1 MANWVCRFED
11 LLEVGKVQ
19 ILQEELCE
27 VLQIGIEIK
36 DAAGAYITIP
46 SVSEDFRLNAVKGNE
61 IMVSGN
67 PIAYVAVETTRLS
80 SDKAEKAEN
89 LVMTILGQM
98 VELGYKRF
106 ALAHETQIDEKK
118 IDGQTGTLSRAYFE
132 SRMEVL
138 ERSEVVPV
146 AVIAGNINDWK
157 YVNDKYGSG
166 ESARL
171 VSVIGEILHEEAK
184 EDYLIGH
191 CAGDVMN
198 VLIPKAEAG
207 EAEEYCTRVRQRCLE
222 YEDSILAPSIA
233 LGVAT
238 KENVEQ
244 HISDILSDAEY
255 EMYVDKI
262 SLKKQPGYRERLTKG
277 LKM

>member
-11 LLEVGKVQ
+11 LLETGKVQ
-19 ILQEELCE
+19 ILQDELCD

-36 DAAGAYITIP
+36 DAQGAYITVP
-46 SVSEDFRLNAVKGNE
+46 GVSEDFRLNAVKGNE
-61 IMVSGN
+61 IMISGN

-80 SDKAEKAEN
+80 TEEAEKAEN

-106 ALAHETQIDEKK
+106 ALAHETKIDQSK

-132 SRMEVL
+132 NRMEVL
-138 ERSEVVPV
+138 DRSEVVPV
-146 AVIAGNINDWK
+146 AVISGNINDWK
-157 YVNDKYGSG
+157 YVNDKYGSE

-171 VSVIGEILHEEAK
+171 ISIIGAILHEEAK
-184 EDYLIGH
+184 DDYLVGH

-198 VLIPKAEAG
+198 VLIPKAEKG
-207 EAEEYCTRVRQRCLE
+207 EAEEYCARVRQRCLE
-222 YEDSILAPSIA
+222 FEDELLAPSIA
-233 LGVAT
+233 LGIAT

-244 HISDILSDAEY
+244 NIPDVLSDAEY

-277 LKM
+277 QK

>member
-11 LLEVGKVQ
+11 LLEIGKVQ

-36 DAAGAYITIP
+36 DAQGTYITIP

-80 SDKAEKAEN
+80 TEEAEKAEN

-106 ALAHETQIDEKK
+106 ALAHETKIDQTK

-138 ERSEVVPV
+138 DRSEVVPV

-157 YVNDKYGSG
+157 YVNDKYGSE

-171 VSVIGEILHEEAK
+171 VSVIGTILHEEAK
-184 EDYLIGH
+184 DDYLVGH

-198 VLIPKAEAG
+198 VLIPKAEEG

-222 YEDSILAPSIA
+222 FEDEILAPSIA
-233 LGVAT
+233 LGMAV

-244 HISDILSDAEY
+244 NISDVLSDAEY

-277 LKM
+277 QK